1 MLSRKNNFN
10 LLFILISQFIFSQ
23 TQIDKINIDSKDIQV
38 TNLSGKLNDSIS
50 FHLIINKFKH
60 STMHKSILYLYS
72 KTKKV
77 KTFPELI
84 TSEKPN
90 FLSYHINQNTLT
102 LIRNEH
108 SKIEVIDYNY
118 FKKGYIKSSFPFKVK
133 TIASHN
139 NQTILLGEY
148 KKNKSKIAFI
158 KSSEDI
164 KRLDVKPNTKSEKV
178 FLKNL
183 MSNKHSEFINTGI
196 YLKKGSIKAYK
207 GFLNNQKLVYVH
219 DNKKKSIVTLFTINN
234 NGEIKSKWYNVSN
247 GEKSKKIRSFLLN
260 EFLFVFTMKVNISVL
275 KIYSIKTDKLIKSF
289 EYNDINFGPNNK
301 VIIKGED
308 VTGDFSP
315 KKFLNSFS
323 STVFGSEYLAELYI
337 GVNKSVNNNY
347 IIQIGHVDKNNFN
360 NNTSYNNWWYK
371 PAFHLNFSSNGEI
384 QGSFNTQNIV
394 SYIIS
399 YLANEKRKGYY
410 FELNLNQ
417 DLTINEKLLSH
428 KYPFFNTDYY
438 IKDVEDKL
446 KLKNHFFLEMNNFV
460 RLINYDKKNNSYNIY
475 NLKKY

>member
-148 KKNKSKIAFI
+148 KKNKSKN
-158 KSSEDI
+158 
-164 KRLDVKPNTKSEKV
+164 KR
-178 FLKNL
+178 
-183 MSNKHSEFINTGI
+183 
-196 YLKKGSIKAYK
+196 
-207 GFLNNQKLVYVH
+207 
-219 DNKKKSIVTLFTINN
+219 
-234 NGEIKSKWYNVSN
+234 
-247 GEKSKKIRSFLLN
+247 
-260 EFLFVFTMKVNISVL
+260 
-275 KIYSIKTDKLIKSF
+275 
-289 EYNDINFGPNNK
+289 
-301 VIIKGED
+301 
-308 VTGDFSP
+308 
-315 KKFLNSFS
+315 
-323 STVFGSEYLAELYI
+323 
-337 GVNKSVNNNY
+337 
-347 IIQIGHVDKNNFN
+347 
-360 NNTSYNNWWYK
+360 
-371 PAFHLNFSSNGEI
+371 
-384 QGSFNTQNIV
+384 
-394 SYIIS
+394 
-399 YLANEKRKGYY
+399 
-410 FELNLNQ
+410 
-417 DLTINEKLLSH
+417 
-428 KYPFFNTDYY
+428 
-438 IKDVEDKL
+438 
-446 KLKNHFFLEMNNFV
+446 
-460 RLINYDKKNNSYNIY
+460 
-475 NLKKY
+475 